1 MGNLVPNFSWY
12 IPLNMAALRS
22 PVIRAIILGAPASGK
37 GTISSRIVRDFKMK
51 HLSGGDL
58 LRSQIKAKTH
68 LGLQAKQYVTVV
80 ISLDVPDEE
89 IVQRVQGRLTHLA
102 SGRVYNTDFNPPK
115 VAGVD
120 DLTGEPLVQREDDR
134 PEAVRK
140 RLQSYHSNILPI
152 LDFYDNR
159 GKLQLFKGR
168 FTNEIWPSV
177 HDFLTKLKTSM
188 V

>member
-1 MGNLVPNFSWY
+1 MGFSWY

-68 LGLQAKQYVTVV
+68 LGLQAKQYVDAGNLVPDDV
-80 ISLDVPDEE
+80 ISTLIVHELKLMKEDSWLLDGFPRTLN
-89 IVQRVQGRLTHLA
+89 Q
-102 SGRVYNTDFNPPK
+102 PK

>member
-1 MGNLVPNFSWY
+1 MG

-68 LGLQAKQYVTVV
+68 LGLQAKQYVDAGNLVPDDV
-80 ISLDVPDEE
+80 ISTL
-89 IVQRVQGRLTHLA
+89 IVHE
-102 SGRVYNTDFNPPK
+102 
-115 VAGVD
+115 
-120 DLTGEPLVQREDDR
+120 LTGEPLVQREDDR

-177 HDFLTKLKTSM
+177 HE
-188 V
+188 

>member
-1 MGNLVPNFSWY
+1 MG

-68 LGLQAKQYVTVV
+68 LGLQAKQYVDAGNLVPDDV
-80 ISLDVPDEE
+80 ISTLIVHELKLMKEDSWLLDGFPRTLN
-89 IVQRVQGRLTHLA
+89 QA
-102 SGRVYNTDFNPPK
+102 KY
-115 VAGVD
+115 
-120 DLTGEPLVQREDDR
+120 LTGEPLVQREDDR